1 MAELQLR
8 SVEKTYGNGFKA
20 VHGINLDVKEGE
32 FMVLVGPSGCAKST
46 TLRMIAGLETISCG
60 EVRIGDQIVND
71 LVPGKRGIAMVFQNY
86 ALYPHMKVHRNLSF
100 GLRLRGASRQTIQSS
115 TDTVSGILEIEEL
128 LDRLPK
134 QLSGG
139 QAQRVA
145 LGRALIKQP
154 EVFLFDEPL
163 SNLDA
168 KLRASMRVRITDLH
182 KRLRDEGRP
191 ATVVYVTHD
200 QVEAMTMGD
209 RICVMKDGH
218 IMQVA
223 DPVTLYERPANAFV
237 AGFIGM
243 PEMNLVDAVLTR
255 QDGVPSLTV
264 EGQTIA
270 IPDGL
275 GKRIVGP
282 DGPVRLGIRPQHLDL
297 VAPDTPGA
305 FTGTVANVEFMGHES
320 NLYLRVGEADFVAV
334 TPAEARFGQ
343 PARGDRI
350 GLRPQGQKLH
360 LFTAGDNG
368 GNISLGTQHLQG
380 GNDDN
385 AYHSR
390 TRAHDNSAGDDKL
403 GRGTPHELVGR

>member
-1 MAELQLR
+1 MAELQLK
-8 SVEKTYGNGFKA
+8 SLEKNYGNGFKA
-20 VHGINLDVKEGE
+20 VHGIDLEVQEGE

-46 TLRMIAGLETISCG
+46 TLRMIAGLETITGG
-60 EVRIGDQIVND
+60 EVRIGDNVVND

-86 ALYPHMKVHRNLSF
+86 ALYPHMKVRRNLSF
-100 GLRLRGASRQTIQSS
+100 GLKIKRQPKDRIEAATGE
-115 TDTVSGILEIEEL
+115 VSGILEIEEL
-128 LDRLPK
+128 LERLPK

-223 DPVTLYERPANAFV
+223 DPRTLYDRPANAFV
-237 AGFIGM
+237 GGFIGM
-243 PEMNLVDAVLTR
+243 PEMNLVPAVLTR
-255 QDGVPSLTV
+255 DPDLRLTAGGQSVAVPDGLAHRL
-264 EGQTIA
+264 G
-270 IPDGL
+270 IPDGAVTMGL
-275 GKRIVGP
+275 
-282 DGPVRLGIRPQHLDL
+282 RPQHLTL
-297 VAPDTPGA
+297 VAPGSDGA
-305 FTGTVANVEFMGHES
+305 FDAKVVNVEFMGHEI
-320 NLYLRVGEADFVAV
+320 NVHARLGDAVLVAV
-334 TPAEARFGQ
+334 VPTGGMGAEVS
-343 PARGDRI
+343 RGDLI
-350 GLRPQGQKLH
+350 GLRPDGARIH
-360 LFTAGDNG
+360 LFDAETGKNV
-368 GNISLGTQHLQG
+368 SLTNH
-380 GNDDN
+380 
-385 AYHSR
+385 H
-390 TRAHDNSAGDDKL
+390 
-403 GRGTPHELVGR
+403 

>member
-1 MAELQLR
+1 MAELQLK
-8 SVEKTYGNGFKA
+8 SVEKVYGNAFKA
-20 VHGINLDVKEGE
+20 VHGIDLHVKEGE

-46 TLRMIAGLETISCG
+46 TLRMIAGLETITGG
-60 EVRIGDQIVND
+60 EVRIGDRVVND

-86 ALYPHMKVHRNLSF
+86 ALYPHMKVTRNLDF
-100 GLRLRGASRQTIQSS
+100 GLRLKRQPKEQIERATAE
-115 TDTVSGILEIEEL
+115 VSGVLEIEEL

-223 DPVTLYERPANAFV
+223 DPTTLYDRPANAFV

-243 PEMNLVDAVLTR
+243 PEMNLIPAVMTREGGTVQLTL
-255 QDGVPSLTV
+255 D
-264 EGQTIA
+264 GQTISLGGGLPA
-270 IPDGL
+270 RITGSDGAVTL
-275 GKRIVGP
+275 GM
-282 DGPVRLGIRPQHLDL
+282 RPQHLQVTQAD
-297 VAPDTPGA
+297 AAGA
-305 FTGTVANVEFMGHES
+305 LTATITNLEFMGHEV
-320 NLYLRVGEADFVAV
+320 NLH
-334 TPAEARFGQ
+334 AEIGGNAIVCVIPSDQFDRTLE
-343 PARGDRI
+343 RGDRV
-350 GLRPQGQKLH
+350 GLMPREDKVH
-360 LFTAGDNG
+360 LFDQETGE
-368 GNISLGTQHLQG
+368 NISLG
-380 GNDDN
+380 NIN
-385 AYHSR
+385 
-390 TRAHDNSAGDDKL
+390 
-403 GRGTPHELVGR
+403 

>member
-1 MAELQLR
+1 MADLQLT
-8 SVEKTYGNGFKA
+8 SVEKVYGGGFKA
-20 VHGINLDVKEGE
+20 VHGIDLTVEDGE

-46 TLRMIAGLETISCG
+46 TLRMIAGLETITGG
-60 EVRIGDQIVND
+60 EIRIGDNVVND

-86 ALYPHMKVHRNLSF
+86 ALYPHMKVRRNLSF
-100 GLRLRGASRQTIQSS
+100 GLKLKREPKDKIETATK
-115 TDTVSGILEIEEL
+115 DVSGILEIEEL

-145 LGRALIKQP
+145 VGRALIKSP

-168 KLRASMRVRITDLH
+168 KLRASMRIRITDLH

-223 DPVTLYERPANAFV
+223 DPVTLYEKPANAFV

-243 PEMNLVDAVLTR
+243 PEMNLATAELATDGGTKLT
-255 QDGVPSLTV
+255 LA
-264 EGQTIA
+264 GQTITVKE
-270 IPDGL
+270 GL
-275 GKRIVGP
+275 SERLTRGS
-282 DGPVRLGIRPQHLDL
+282 GPVTFGIRPQH
-297 VAPDTPGA
+297 VEIVPAGSPDA
-305 FTGTVANVEFMGHES
+305 FTGEVHNIEFMGHEV
-320 NLYLRVGEADFVAV
+320 NLHVTIGDASFIAV
-334 TPAEARFGQ
+334 VPNDRFD
-343 PARGDRI
+343 ASVRRGDQVA
-350 GLRPQGQKLH
+350 LRPNGARVH
-360 LFTAGDNG
+360 LFDHESGE
-368 GNISLGTQHLQG
+368 NISLTDTK
-380 GNDDN
+380 N
-385 AYHSR
+385 
-390 TRAHDNSAGDDKL
+390 
-403 GRGTPHELVGR
+403 

>member
-1 MAELQLR
+1 MAELHLK

-20 VHGINLDVKEGE
+20 VHGIDLSVKEGE

-46 TLRMIAGLETISCG
+46 TLRMIAGLETTTGG
-60 EVRIGDQIVND
+60 EIHIGDKVVND

-100 GLRLRGASRQTIQSS
+100 GLKLKREPKDKIERATAE
-115 TDTVSGILEIEEL
+115 VSGVLQIEEL

-182 KRLRDEGRP
+182 KRLRAEGRP

-223 DPVTLYERPANAFV
+223 DPQTLYQRPANAFV

-243 PEMNLVDAVLTR
+243 PEMNLVPAELTPGAAPVLT
-255 QDGVPSLTV
+255 LH
-264 EGQTIA
+264 GQSITIA
-270 IPDGL
+270 DGL
-275 GKRIVGP
+275 ASRISGVQGA
-282 DGPVRLGIRPQHLDL
+282 VTLGIRPQQLEV
-297 VAPDTPGA
+297 VAAQSDNALTA
-305 FTGTVANVEFMGHES
+305 EITNLEFMGHEV
-320 NLYLRVGEADFVAV
+320 NLHARIGDADFVAV
-334 TPAEARFGQ
+334 VPSERFDTTLQ
-343 PARGDRI
+343 RGDPVGLKPI
-350 GLRPQGQKLH
+350 GSHIH
-360 LFTAGDNG
+360 LFDAQNG
-368 GNISLGTQHLQG
+368 SNISIAA
-380 GNDDN
+380 D
-385 AYHSR
+385 
-390 TRAHDNSAGDDKL
+390 
-403 GRGTPHELVGR
+403 

>member
-1 MAELQLR
+1 MAELQLN
-8 SVEKTYGNGFKA
+8 SVEKTYGNGYKA
-20 VHGINLDVKEGE
+20 VHGIDLQVKEGE

-46 TLRMIAGLETISCG
+46 TLRMIAGLETVTGG
-60 EVRIGDQIVND
+60 EVRIGDKVVND
-71 LVPGKRGIAMVFQNY
+71 LVPGKRGVAMVFQNY
-86 ALYPHMKVHRNLSF
+86 ALYPHMKVARNLSF
-100 GLRLRGASRQTIQSS
+100 GLRLKRTPKDLIDSATAN
-115 TDTVSGILEIEEL
+115 VSGILEIEEL

-182 KRLRDEGRP
+182 KRLRAEGRP

-223 DPVTLYERPANAFV
+223 DPETLYERPANAFV

-243 PEMNLVDAVLTR
+243 PEMNLFDAVLTHER
-255 QDGVPSLTV
+255 GLPSLTSD
-264 EGQTIA
+264 GQTITVQ
-270 IPDGL
+270 DGL
-275 GKRIVGP
+275 AGRINAP
-282 DGPVRLGIRPQHLDL
+282 DGPVTLGIRPQQLDV
-297 VAPDTPGA
+297 VAPGTDGA
-305 FTGTVANVEFMGHES
+305 FTGEISNLEFMGHEV
-320 NLYLRVGEADFVAV
+320 NLHARIGAAHVVAV
-334 TPAEARFGQ
+334 VPTERFDS
-343 PARGDRI
+343 ALSRGDRI
-350 GLRPQGQKLH
+350 GLKPRGAQIH
-360 LFTAGDNG
+360 LFDAETG
-368 GNISLGTQHLQG
+368 GNVSLAATGT
-380 GNDDN
+380 
-385 AYHSR
+385 
-390 TRAHDNSAGDDKL
+390 
-403 GRGTPHELVGR
+403 

>member
-1 MAELQLR
+1 MAELQLKY
-8 SVEKTYGNGFKA
+8 VEKAYGNGFKA
-20 VHGINLDVKEGE
+20 VHGIDLHVKEGE

-46 TLRMIAGLETISCG
+46 TLRMIAGLETITGG
-60 EVRIGDQIVND
+60 EVQIGDKVVND

-86 ALYPHMKVHRNLSF
+86 ALYPHMKVRRNLSF
-100 GLRLRGASRQTIQSS
+100 GLRLKGDPKEQIESATQE
-115 TDTVSGILEIEEL
+115 VSGVLEIDEL

-209 RICVMKDGH
+209 RICVMKEGH

-223 DPVTLYERPANAFV
+223 DPTTLYDRPANAFV

-243 PEMNLVDAVLTR
+243 PEMNLVPAVLA
-255 QDGVPSLTV
+255 GSAGGKSLTL
-264 EGQTIA
+264 
-270 IPDGL
+270 DGTSITV
-275 GKRIVGP
+275 GKELEARLELRE
-282 DGPVRLGIRPQHLDL
+282 GPVTMGIRPQHIQI
-297 VAPDTPGA
+297 VADNTDDA
-305 FTGTVANVEFMGHES
+305 FSGKIVNLEFMGHGV
-320 NLYLRVGEADFVAV
+320 NLHAEVGGETIVCVIPSDQFDKNL
-334 TPAEARFGQ
+334 Q
-343 PARGDRI
+343 RGDRV
-350 GLRPQGQKLH
+350 GLRPRTSKMHVFDIESGV
-360 LFTAGDNG
+360 
-368 GNISLGTQHLQG
+368 NIPL
-380 GNDDN
+380 
-385 AYHSR
+385 A
-390 TRAHDNSAGDDKL
+390 
-403 GRGTPHELVGR
+403 

>member
-8 SVEKTYGNGFKA
+8 KVEKTYGNGFKA
-20 VHGINLDVKEGE
+20 VHGINLDVEEGE

-46 TLRMIAGLETISCG
+46 TLRMIAGLETITGG
-60 EVRIGDQIVND
+60 EVRIGDQVVNE

-86 ALYPHMKVHRNLSF
+86 ALYPHMKVRRNLSF
-100 GLRLRGASRQTIQSS
+100 GLKLKRKPKAEIEERTEE
-115 TDTVSGILEIEEL
+115 VSGILEIEQL

-145 LGRALIKQP
+145 LGRALIKHP

-182 KRLRDEGRP
+182 KRLRAEGRP

-223 DPVTLYERPANAFV
+223 DPATLYDRPANDFV

-243 PEMNLVDAVLTR
+243 PEMNLVKCVLTR
-255 QDGVPSLTV
+255 NGMAPVITAGSQQITV
-264 EGQTIA
+264 T
-270 IPDGL
+270 DGL
-275 GKRIVGP
+275 ADRLSAV
-282 DGPVRLGIRPQHLDL
+282 DGPVTMGIRPQHLKI
-297 VAPDTPGA
+297 VAAGA
-305 FTGTVANVEFMGHES
+305 EGSFTGKITNLEFMGHEV
-320 NLYLRVGEADFVAV
+320 NLHAEVDGATFVAV
-334 TPAEARFGQ
+334 VPTGEFDPSLQ
-343 PARGDRI
+343 RGDLV
-350 GLRPQGQKLH
+350 GLRPDGRLMH
-360 LFTAGDNG
+360 IFDADSGDNL
-368 GNISLGTQHLQG
+368 SL
-380 GNDDN
+380 
-385 AYHSR
+385 S
-390 TRAHDNSAGDDKL
+390 
-403 GRGTPHELVGR
+403 

>member
-1 MAELQLR
+1 MAELQLKA
-8 SVEKTYGNGFKA
+8 VEKTYGNGFKA
-20 VHGINLDVKEGE
+20 VHGINLDVEEGE

-46 TLRMIAGLETISCG
+46 TLRMIAGLETITGG
-60 EVRIGDQIVND
+60 EVRIGDRVVND

-86 ALYPHMKVHRNLSF
+86 ALYPHMKVTRNLSF
-100 GLRLRGASRQTIQSS
+100 GLRLRGESKEAIDRATGE
-115 TDTVSGILEIEEL
+115 VSGVLEIEEL

-182 KRLRDEGRP
+182 KRLRAEGRP

-243 PEMNLVDAVLTR
+243 PEMNLVPAQLSFGSEAEVRIGD
-255 QDGVPSLTV
+255 
-264 EGQTIA
+264 QTMQLDSVKPRLSA
-270 IPDGL
+270 GE
-275 GKRIVGP
+275 
-282 DGPVRLGIRPQHLDL
+282 GPVTFGVRPQHLE
-297 VAPDTPGA
+297 VGTPDAVGA
-305 FTGTVANVEFMGHES
+305 LTGTITNLEFMGHEV
-320 NLYLRVGEADFVAV
+320 NLHVQVGEANFVSV
-334 TPAEARFGQ
+334 VPTDKFEKTLE
-343 PARGDRI
+343 RGDRV
-350 GLRPQGQKLH
+350 GLTPRASNVH
-360 LFTAGDNG
+360 LFDPKTGD
-368 GNISLGTQHLQG
+368 NISLATNQ
-380 GNDDN
+380 
-385 AYHSR
+385 
-390 TRAHDNSAGDDKL
+390 
-403 GRGTPHELVGR
+403 

>member
-1 MAELQLR
+1 MARLSLK
-8 SVEKTYGNGFKA
+8 SVEKVYGNKFKA
-20 VHGINLDVKEGE
+20 VHGINLEVEEGE

-46 TLRMIAGLETISCG
+46 TLRMIAGLETVTGG
-60 EVRIGDQIVND
+60 EIHIGDQVVND

-86 ALYPHMKVHRNLSF
+86 ALYPHMKVHNNLSF
-100 GLRLRGASRQTIQSS
+100 GLKLRREPRDKIASATQE
-115 TDTVSGILEIEEL
+115 VSGILEIEEL

-182 KRLRDEGRP
+182 KRLREEGRP

-223 DPVTLYERPANAFV
+223 DPVTLYERPANSFV

-243 PEMNLVDAVLTR
+243 PEMNLAEAVLTL
-255 QDGVPSLTV
+255 GNTPELTIA
-264 EGQTIA
+264 GQTIEVA
-270 IPDGL
+270 SELAERLSGSE
-275 GKRIVGP
+275 GTVT
-282 DGPVRLGIRPQHLDL
+282 LGIRPQHLT
-297 VAPDTPGA
+297 VEPENAAGA
-305 FTGTVANVEFMGHES
+305 FSGEITNIEFMGHEV
-320 NLYLRVGEADFVAV
+320 NLHVDVGDNPFVAV
-334 TPAEARFGQ
+334 VQSDRIDRQ
-343 PARGDRI
+343 LRRGDRVA
-350 GLRPQGQKLH
+350 LRPVGSKIH
-360 LFTAGDNG
+360 VFDAMSGE
-368 GNISLGTQHLQG
+368 NISL
-380 GNDDN
+380 NYSN
-385 AYHSR
+385 
-390 TRAHDNSAGDDKL
+390 N
-403 GRGTPHELVGR
+403 